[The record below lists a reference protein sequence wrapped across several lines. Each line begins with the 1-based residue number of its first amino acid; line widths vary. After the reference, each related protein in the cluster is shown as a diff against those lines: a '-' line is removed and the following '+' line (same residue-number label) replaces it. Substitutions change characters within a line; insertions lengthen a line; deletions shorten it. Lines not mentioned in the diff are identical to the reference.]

1 MNDDCGLK
9 TVDGENCLK
18 IIRVPRLKSWAKSW
32 ANQPPVPESES
43 TVYS

>member
-18 IIRVPRLKSWAKSW
+18 IIRAPRLKSW